1 MRTYIF
7 VPGIFALLCCAAPAF
22 ASSVS
27 VCDGAPGNLVQ
38 NCGFETGNFSSWTV
52 LNDDG
57 NTNVER
63 NSFSPPGVNSGVFF
77 AALGNETTTPTIIE
91 QTFADAAGSTLTFSF
106 YLAADGASND
116 FTAAFDGQTLLAL
129 PDASA
134 QGYTQYSYTVT
145 GTGSDTI
152 AFGIGD
158 AAGFDGLDDVVVAQ
172 PQLQAAPEPSS
183 LSLAAAA
190 IGLIALAHRRRAKKI
205 G

>member
-1 MRTYIF
+1 MRNYIF

-27 VCDGAPGNLVQ
+27 VCDAAAGNLVQ

-52 LNDDG
+52 LNEDG

-63 NSFSPPGVNSGVFF
+63 NSFSPPGVDSGVFF
-77 AALGNETTTPTIIE
+77 AALGNETTTPTTIE

-106 YLAADGASND
+106 YLASDGVSND

-129 PDASA
+129 PSAPA
-134 QGYTQYSYTVT
+134 QGYTLYSYAVT

-158 AAGFDGLDDVVVAQ
+158 AAGFDGLDDVAVVESQA
-172 PQLQAAPEPSS
+172 AAPEPSS
-183 LSLAAAA
+183 LALAAAA
-190 IGLIALAHRRRAKKI
+190 LGAVALLHRRRAKQI

>member
-1 MRTYIF
+1 MKTYF
-7 VPGIFALLCCAAPAF
+7 LTPGILALLCCAAPAF
-22 ASSVS
+22 GSSVS
-27 VCDGAPGNLVQ
+27 ICDGVSGNLVQ

-91 QTFADAAGSTLTFSF
+91 QTLADISGSTLTFSF
-106 YLAADGASND
+106 YLASDGAAND
-116 FTAAFDGQTLLAL
+116 FTAAFDGKTLLSL
-129 PDASA
+129 PDAPA
-134 QGYTQYSYTVT
+134 QGYQQYSYTVT
-145 GTGSDTI
+145 ATGSDTI

-158 AAGFDGLDDVVVAQ
+158 AVGFDGLDDVVVAQ

-183 LSLAAAA
+183 LAFGAAA
-190 IGLIALAHRRRAKKI
+190 IGAIALVRRRRAKKVA
-205 G
+205 